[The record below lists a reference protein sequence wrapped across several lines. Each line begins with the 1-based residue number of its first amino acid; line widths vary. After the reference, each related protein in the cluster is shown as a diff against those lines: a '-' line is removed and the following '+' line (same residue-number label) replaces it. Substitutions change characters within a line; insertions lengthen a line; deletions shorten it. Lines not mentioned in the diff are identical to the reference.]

1 MIDSAS
7 MLASNKY
14 SSRESSPHTTN
25 ERSQTPDRS
34 LIDGKEKDKY
44 VWRMHQPSQPP
55 RYQLFPSSSQEKLG
69 ITTALGRKT
78 PEFGRNTPELGR
90 NTPELGRNT
99 PELDQTLP
107 NAMAAKGSAA
117 EGPSPTSGPSLKR
130 EPSLG
135 RRRKPSVTDLGHMA
149 TVQEVAMDSPTI
161 PGRFPVHERS
171 ISAPGE
177 PSWRQNVFGESM
189 FSGIEGPVVDIEQ
202 RRMSRIQ
209 LQRRNSASP
218 SSKMHSRLASR
229 LAPLIIPTNMN
240 GSPERDTFPRRVLN
254 RLSEQSSNSDTPP
267 EVPPKSARML
277 PDASPQS
284 GLASSLPSAIPTVT
298 PFTPFTP
305 LSAFSAS
312 TASLVPPKLVPGTNT
327 SSPKAQGRESPAPKG
342 PLSARKP
349 SPNPRSHTR
358 GLSESSS
365 FAVVS
370 RPGHR
375 RTESEASIMDRGRP
389 KKRADGSSIKSA
401 TTKANEQRAFV
412 TLPTGVKA
420 SDVPSKFS
428 PQEIE
433 SVRQQA
439 QGQAAQFEVLS
450 SRDVGDLSR
459 ELRALDERCE
469 YLRRTHRS
477 LRSGRRNLHDRIC
490 SYLRSPRV
498 ARFSHDAILK
508 QEEALSELDA
518 SIDDWVSKLEYAENR
533 RTRVRQK
540 LLEHVAA
547 ALMIPTQ
554 SNETDTKSTS
564 EYEAMN
570 ILNSLATA
578 DHTPPRSPTKA
589 LSPSPNITSSKRRAS
604 PEPEAPARLARP
616 VPPQLSTSPP
626 PSHTL
631 DNESFNERHRDSH
644 STAGRPSAESIRIYA
659 DSDVYALLADVE
671 QEIHR
676 MGQGCIEEE
685 VLLSKMKYEAPPRC
699 ETPKSGASRS
709 GTPTGIER
717 MKGMVKGQ
725 LRVAGL
731 VG

>member
-1 MIDSAS
+1 MAHIADLMIDPAS

-14 SSRESSPHTTN
+14 SSRESSPHTAY
-25 ERSQTPDRS
+25 ERSQTPERG
-34 LIDGKEKDKY
+34 LVDGKEKDKY
-44 VWRMHQPSQPP
+44 VWRMHQPSQQP
-55 RYQLFPSSSQEKLG
+55 RYQLFPSSSQEKLA

-78 PEFGRNTPELGR
+78 PE
-90 NTPELGRNT
+90 
-99 PELDQTLP
+99 LDQTP
-107 NAMAAKGSAA
+107 NAMAAKGNAV
-117 EGPSPTSGPSLKR
+117 EGPSPTAGTGLKR

-161 PGRFPVHERS
+161 PGRFPIHERS

-189 FSGIEGPVVDIEQ
+189 FSGIEGPVVDVEQ
-202 RRMSRIQ
+202 RRVSRIQ

-218 SSKMHSRLASR
+218 SSKMHSRLANR
-229 LAPLIIPTNMN
+229 LAPLIIPNSNMN

-254 RLSEQSSNSDTPP
+254 RLSEQSSASDTPP

-277 PDASPQS
+277 PEASPQS
-284 GLASSLPSAIPTVT
+284 GLASSLPSLPSAVPTVT

-305 LSAFSAS
+305 LSDFSAS
-312 TASLVPPKLVPGTNT
+312 TASLVPLKLAPGTST
-327 SSPKAQGRESPAPKG
+327 SSPQAQGRSSPAPKG

-365 FAVVS
+365 FATVT

-401 TTKANEQRAFV
+401 TTKENEQRAFM

-420 SDVPSKFS
+420 SEALSKFS
-428 PQEIE
+428 PQDIE
-433 SVRQQA
+433 ALRQQA
-439 QGQAAQFEVLS
+439 QGQAAQFEVLAS
-450 SRDVGDLSR
+450 KDVGDLSR

-547 ALMIPTQ
+547 VLMIPAQ
-554 SNETDTKSTS
+554 SNETDTKSIP

-570 ILNSLATA
+570 ILHSLATA

-589 LSPSPNITSSKRRAS
+589 LSPSPLISSSKRRAS

-616 VPPQLSTSPP
+616 VPPQLSTSPTP
-626 PSHTL
+626 PNAL
-631 DNESFNERHRDSH
+631 ENEPFNERHRDSH

-699 ETPKSGASRS
+699 ETPKSGTSRS

-717 MKGMVKGQ
+717 MKGLVKEQ